1 MSCLPNFRSF
11 DRLSQNFPVNILQKL
26 RSKRTYY
33 PLGRVR
39 RLPEEHR
46 YERFHMNRSTSQMR
60 DFARRLMALEAAVNK
75 NSDSKTPATFHVC
88 EKLRPSLA
96 TMMGNAGFQALL
108 SYALALAIKEVACLR
123 AVHVNVDGSLEGLV
137 ELKEQVDPERIIEG
151 KIVLIAQ
158 LLGLMVVF
166 IGEGLTVRLVCEVW
180 PKVSLNNLGFAKG
193 NKNEKT
199 K

>member
-137 ELKEQVDPERIIEG
+137 ELKEQSGTYYRGQNCFDRP
-151 KIVLIAQ
+151 IARTDGCFHWRRFNGAAGMRSMAESVPQ
-158 LLGLMVVF
+158 Q
-166 IGEGLTVRLVCEVW
+166 
-180 PKVSLNNLGFAKG
+180 SGFC
-193 NKNEKT
+193 
-199 K
+199 